1 MAGISSKFKRGGG
14 GYLNGVDGVIRSLTF
29 TTEPDFGKGAQ
40 ASSGD
45 KVMLWG
51 VLTLQQDSEE
61 GEETTHLFAGD
72 SEGFVI
78 SEDGKTLTPT
88 SDDVQLWGDTALMQF
103 YESMVANDFEDIEV
117 GADGSL
123 DFSGVENQRVRFVQV
138 KDEKLMERSAKTH
151 LKSKGKINELGQKR
165 GSDGKFYDQR
175 TLQVSA
181 VYGPAEEAPKAP
193 AKKKT
198 IAARPTEAKAPSK
211 KTSPSPSTTQKT
223 VVKDDGDS
231 DLAVFAESALID
243 VLRAARDNKIT
254 KKDLNVAVTRK
265 LVKDDRREAVRLYL
279 QDDSNLKAICSENDA
294 ITFDGKGLLTLSA

>member
-51 VLTLQQDSEE
+51 VLTLQQDGEE

-103 YESMVANDFEDIEV
+103 YESMVANDFEDTEV

-151 LKSKGKINELGQKR
+151 LKSKGKINELGQKK

-175 TLQVSA
+175 TLQALAALDDSWARLTVT
-181 VYGPAEEAPKAP
+181 AERSLLQSLGGGCQIP
-193 AKKKT
+193 
-198 IAARPTEAKAPSK
+198 IAATVRICGKQPRPRTPLS
-211 KTSPSPSTTQKT
+211 S
-223 VVKDDGDS
+223 
-231 DLAVFAESALID
+231 
-243 VLRAARDNKIT
+243 
-254 KKDLNVAVTRK
+254 RK
-265 LVKDDRREAVRLYL
+265 R
-279 QDDSNLKAICSENDA
+279 
-294 ITFDGKGLLTLSA
+294 